1 MAQNL
6 PSQGVPEGCLQRGNA
21 MEFIVIM
28 IGIVIVIAIVMFAV
42 VLGGVG
48 MIRNGPRPHEGDK
61 NSG

>member
-1 MAQNL
+1 
-6 PSQGVPEGCLQRGNA
+6 